1 VKITIF
7 FLLVFLIAA
16 RNLHSADIQI
26 SDTETDFLFAPEYN
40 RAFKFCWD
48 ISALGRIKLNGRHTI
63 KTGVAMGA
71 VGTVFEMKAFAG
83 GEAALP
89 IGIPLFI
96 GLSYNYNGL
105 EEYDHHSHSLPLLV
119 SFQGKRIDAAL
130 GVNFRFVSFLGESPL
145 FEPIL
150 TASLYVAIIDTHF
163 LRLGLKA
170 ANFNDF
176 TYGNL
181 GAYFLNLGTV
191 IYLNENL
198 SLLNELE
205 LHQSGSIALASNFYG
220 IVYRGGVTISW

>member
-1 VKITIF
+1 VKKAIF
-7 FLLVFLIAA
+7 LSIILIVVQ
-16 RNLHSADIQI
+16 NLYGVEID
-26 SDTETDFLFAPEYN
+26 LCFAPEYN
-40 RAFKFCWD
+40 RAFRFCWD
-48 ISALGRIKLNGRHTI
+48 ISALGRIKLNGQHTI
-63 KTGVAMGA
+63 KTGFAMGA

-89 IGIPLFI
+89 VGIPIFI

-105 EEYDHHSHSLPLLV
+105 EEYDHHIHSLPLLV
-119 SFQGKRIDAAL
+119 SFQAKLMSAAL
-130 GVNFRFVSFLGESPL
+130 GVNFRFVSFLGEPPL

-150 TASLYVAIIDTHF
+150 TASLYAAIIDTDF
-163 LRLGLKA
+163 LRMGLKI

-181 GAYFLNLGTV
+181 GAYFLSLSTV
-191 IYLNENL
+191 VYLIKNL
-198 SLLNELE
+198 SLLNEIE

>member
-1 VKITIF
+1 VKKTIF
-7 FLLVFLIAA
+7 LAVFLIVM
-16 RNLHSADIQI
+16 RNLYGEDLQI

-40 RAFKFCWD
+40 RAFNFCWD
-48 ISALGRIKLNGRHTI
+48 ISALGRIKLNGQHTI
-63 KTGVAMGA
+63 KAGIAMGA
-71 VGTVFEMKAFAG
+71 VRTVFEMKAFAG

-89 IGIPLFI
+89 VGIPLYI

-105 EEYDHHSHSLPLLV
+105 GEYDHHVHSLPLLV
-119 SFQGKRIDAAL
+119 SFQGKRLIAAL
-130 GVNFRFVSFLGESPL
+130 GVNFRFVSFFGEPPL

-150 TASLYVAIIDTHF
+150 TASIYVAIIDTDF

-191 IYLNENL
+191 IYLRENL

-220 IVYRGGVTISW
+220 IIYRGGVRISW

>member
-1 VKITIF
+1 VKIKIL

-16 RNLHSADIQI
+16 RNLHSADLQI

-48 ISALGRIKLNGRHTI
+48 VSALGRIKLNGLHNI
-63 KTGVAMGA
+63 KAGIAMGA

-105 EEYDHHSHSLPLLV
+105 EEYDHHIHSLPLLV
-119 SFQGKRIDAAL
+119 SFQGKRLSAAL
-130 GVNFRFVSFLGESPL
+130 GVNFRFVSFLGEPPL

-150 TASLYVAIIDTHF
+150 TASLYVAIIDTDF
-163 LRLGLKA
+163 LRLGLKV

-176 TYGNL
+176 TYDNL
-181 GAYFLNLGTV
+181 GAYFLNLNTV

-220 IVYRGGVTISW
+220 LVYRGGVTISW